1 MIVKTFKQFL
11 EQQSYNVKELVDDFT
26 YEMGYPLYRGMNIK
40 VDSGIFDHPK
50 SRVSVDSDAKLVLL
64 FNSMMDAAFN
74 IPNIRSSSIFCTG
87 YKSEAEGYGQV
98 YKIAPI
104 GDYKFLW
111 SPKVRDSY
119 SSEHIIWN
127 KLESKLDSYITFN
140 VYMKDLFL
148 ALSSELKDSDWVHT
162 AKYDDIVKRIAYS
175 EFTKRNNHLSIKN
188 SIDEFPNLLKLSL
201 KEAAEE
207 LYQTTDM
214 ENAINSSN
222 EIIIYKS
229 DGFAAVRYVQDSK
242 KKEEDDTPF

>member
-1 MIVKTFKQFL
+1 MKTFRQFL
-11 EQQSYNVKELVDDFT
+11 EQQSHNAKELVDDFT
-26 YEMGYPLYRGMNIK
+26 YEMGYPLFRGMNIK

-64 FNSMMDAAFN
+64 FNSMVDAAFN

-87 YKSEAEGYGQV
+87 YKTEAEGYGQV

-104 GDYKFLW
+104 GDYKFIW

-119 SSEHIIWN
+119 SGEHIIWH
-127 KLESKLDSYITFN
+127 KLESRLNSHTTFN

-148 ALSSELKDSDWVHT
+148 ALTAELKDSDWVHT
-162 AKYDDIVKRIAYS
+162 TKYDDIVQRIALEKFEDANYPLQY
-175 EFTKRNNHLSIKN
+175 NG
-188 SIDEFPNLLKLSL
+188 IDEFPKLLKLSL
-201 KEAAEE
+201 KETAEE

-229 DGFAAVRYVQDSK
+229 DGYAAVRFVEDSK